1 MADDRNRHESDDWL
15 EAEEAFRR
23 RNYDFAVEVYQQLLE
38 IDPDLAE
45 ARSGLRRAL
54 KKGDGAH
61 ELTSGDETLI
71 LDLNKVIFIR
81 IDSNESKVGF

>member
-1 MADDRNRHESDDWL
+1 MAAQSVEIGFEGGPVVPVKLDDD
-15 EAEEAFRR
+15 
-23 RNYDFAVEVYQQLLE
+23 QL
-38 IDPDLAE
+38 D
-45 ARSGLRRAL
+45 GLRRAL